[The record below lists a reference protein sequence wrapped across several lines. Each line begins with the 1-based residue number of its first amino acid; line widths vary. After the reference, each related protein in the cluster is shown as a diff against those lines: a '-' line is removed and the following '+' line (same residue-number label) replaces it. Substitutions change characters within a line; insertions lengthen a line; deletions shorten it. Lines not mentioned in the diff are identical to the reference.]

1 MNLRQ
6 LEYFI
11 AVSETMNFTKAA
23 NNLFISQT
31 ALTKQIKSLEK
42 ELDTLLFNRDSKQI
56 SLTDSGKYFLIE
68 AKKIINQV
76 NLSKN
81 NFISYQ
87 QGITGNLKIGFL
99 KNLDPNLLVKII
111 SKLNKKYPLLTIE
124 LNSYSN
130 HELYQQLE
138 SATIDLALTMSDHDS
153 RYQQILINKYPLVV
167 LVNKKSELAQKS
179 KINQNELT
187 NVLFDVRKIN
197 NQNKFPEFEGNLLKI
212 ACNQGCAVLHAFVK
226 DNCYNQYIKAIPLEP
241 AVEEGIY
248 LVYDKNNH
256 NPAIENFIYNFLLT
270 ILQHHLDHCF

>member
-138 SATIDLALTMSDHDS
+138 SATIDLALTMSNHDP

-167 LVNKKSELAQKS
+167 LVNKKSELAKKDKLHQS
-179 KINQNELT
+179 EL
-187 NVLFDVRKIN
+187 NNILFDVRKID

-212 ACNQGCAVLHAFVK
+212 ACNQGCAILHAFVK

-241 AVEEGIY
+241 VIEEGIY

-256 NPAIENFIYNFLLT
+256 NPAINSFIFLIRT
-270 ILQHHLDHCF
+270 IIHNYM

>member
-11 AVSETMNFTKAA
+11 AISETMNFTKAA

-138 SATIDLALTMSDHDS
+138 SATIDLALTMSNHDH

-167 LVNKKSELAQKS
+167 LVNKKSELAKKDKLHQS
-179 KINQNELT
+179 EL
-187 NVLFDVRKIN
+187 NNILFDVRKIN
-197 NQNKFPEFEGNLLKI
+197 NQNKIPEFEGNLLKI

-241 AVEEGIY
+241 VIEEGIY

-256 NPAIENFIYNFLLT
+256 NPAINSFIFLIRT
-270 ILQHHLDHCF
+270 IIHNYM

>member
-138 SATIDLALTMSDHDS
+138 SATIDLALTMSNHDP

-167 LVNKKSELAQKS
+167 LVNKKSELAKKNKLHQS
-179 KINQNELT
+179 EL
-187 NVLFDVRKIN
+187 NNILFDVRKID

-212 ACNQGCAVLHAFVK
+212 ACNQGCAILHAFVK

-241 AVEEGIY
+241 VIEEGIY

-256 NPAIENFIYNFLLT
+256 NPAINSFIFLIRT
-270 ILQHHLDHCF
+270 IIHNYM

>member
-138 SATIDLALTMSDHDS
+138 SATIDLALTMSNHDP

-167 LVNKKSELAQKS
+167 LVNKKSELAKKNKLHQS
-179 KINQNELT
+179 DLNNI
-187 NVLFDVRKIN
+187 LFDVRKID

-212 ACNQGCAVLHAFVK
+212 ACNQGCAILHAFVK

-241 AVEEGIY
+241 VIEEGIY

-256 NPAIENFIYNFLLT
+256 NPAINSFIFLIRT
-270 ILQHHLDHCF
+270 IIHNYM

>member
-138 SATIDLALTMSDHDS
+138 NATIDLALTMSNHDP

-167 LVNKKSELAQKS
+167 LVNKKSELAKKNKLHQS
-179 KINQNELT
+179 EL
-187 NVLFDVRKIN
+187 NNILFDVRKID
-197 NQNKFPEFEGNLLKI
+197 NQNKFSEFEGNLLKI
-212 ACNQGCAVLHAFVK
+212 ACNQGCAILHAFVK

-241 AVEEGIY
+241 VIEEGIY

-256 NPAIENFIYNFLLT
+256 NPAINNFVSLIKNKSLNV
-270 ILQHHLDHCF
+270 

>member
-11 AVSETMNFTKAA
+11 AISETMNFTKAA

-138 SATIDLALTMSDHDS
+138 SATIDLALTMSNHDP

-167 LVNKKSELAQKS
+167 LVNKKSELAKKDKLHQS
-179 KINQNELT
+179 EL
-187 NVLFDVRKIN
+187 NNILFDVRKID
-197 NQNKFPEFEGNLLKI
+197 NQN
-212 ACNQGCAVLHAFVK
+212 
-226 DNCYNQYIKAIPLEP
+226 KAIPLEP
-241 AVEEGIY
+241 VIEEGIY

-256 NPAIENFIYNFLLT
+256 NPAINSFIFLIRT
-270 ILQHHLDHCF
+270 IIHNYM

>member
-11 AVSETMNFTKAA
+11 AISETMNFTKAA

-138 SATIDLALTMSDHDS
+138 SATIDLALTMSNHDP

-167 LVNKKSELAQKS
+167 LVNKKSELAKKNKLHQS
-179 KINQNELT
+179 EL
-187 NVLFDVRKIN
+187 NNILFDVRKID
-197 NQNKFPEFEGNLLKI
+197 NQNKFSEFEGTLLKI
-212 ACNQGCAVLHAFVK
+212 ACNQGCAILHAFVK

-241 AVEEGIY
+241 VIEEGIY

-256 NPAIENFIYNFLLT
+256 NPAINSFIFLIRT
-270 ILQHHLDHCF
+270 IIHNYM

>member
-11 AVSETMNFTKAA
+11 AISETMNFTKAA

-138 SATIDLALTMSDHDS
+138 SATIDLALTMSNHDP

-167 LVNKKSELAQKS
+167 LVNKKSELAKKDKLHQS
-179 KINQNELT
+179 EL
-187 NVLFDVRKIN
+187 NNILFDVRKID

-212 ACNQGCAVLHAFVK
+212 ACNQGCAILHAFVK

-241 AVEEGIY
+241 VIEEGIY

-256 NPAIENFIYNFLLT
+256 NPIIPNLIN
-270 ILQHHLDHCF
+270 IIKKG

>member
-11 AVSETMNFTKAA
+11 AISETMNFTKAA

-42 ELDTLLFNRDSKQI
+42 ELDTLLFNRDNKQI

-111 SKLNKKYPLLTIE
+111 TKLNKKYPHLSID

-130 HELYQQLE
+130 LELYHQLE
-138 SATIDLALTMSDHDS
+138 TATIDLALTMSNHDP

-167 LVNKKSELAQKS
+167 LVNKKSELAKKNKLHQS
-179 KINQNELT
+179 EL
-187 NVLFDVRKIN
+187 NNILFDVRKID

-212 ACNQGCAVLHAFVK
+212 ACNQGCAILHAFVK

-241 AVEEGIY
+241 VIEEGIY

-256 NPAIENFIYNFLLT
+256 NPAINSFIFLIRT
-270 ILQHHLDHCF
+270 IIHNYM

>member
-11 AVSETMNFTKAA
+11 AISETMNFTKAA

-138 SATIDLALTMSDHDS
+138 SATIDLALTMSNHDP

-167 LVNKKSELAQKS
+167 LVNKKSELAKKNKLHQS
-179 KINQNELT
+179 EL
-187 NVLFDVRKIN
+187 NNILFDVRKID

-212 ACNQGCAVLHAFVK
+212 ACNQGCAILHAFVK

-241 AVEEGIY
+241 VIEEGIY

-256 NPAIENFIYNFLLT
+256 NPAINSFIFLIRT
-270 ILQHHLDHCF
+270 IIHNYM

>member
-11 AVSETMNFTKAA
+11 AISETMNFTKAA
-23 NNLFISQT
+23 NNLFVSQT

-42 ELDTLLFNRDSKQI
+42 ELNTLLFNRDSKQI
-56 SLTDSGKYFLIE
+56 TLTDSGKYFLIE

-81 NFISYQ
+81 NFNSYQ
-87 QGITGNLKIGFL
+87 HGIAGSLKIGFL

-111 SKLNKKYPLLTIE
+111 TKLNKKYPHLSID

-130 HELYQQLE
+130 LELYHQLE
-138 SATIDLALTMSDHDS
+138 TANIDIALTMSNHDS

-241 AVEEGIY
+241 VVEEGIY

-256 NPAIENFIYNFLLT
+256 NPAIENFISL
-270 ILQHHLDHCF
+270 IIE

>member
-11 AVSETMNFTKAA
+11 AISETMNFTKAA

-138 SATIDLALTMSDHDS
+138 SATIDLALTMSNHDP

-167 LVNKKSELAQKS
+167 LVNKKSELAKKDKLHQS
-179 KINQNELT
+179 EL
-187 NVLFDVRKIN
+187 NNILFDVRKID

-212 ACNQGCAVLHAFVK
+212 ACNQGCAILHAFVK

-241 AVEEGIY
+241 VIEEGIY

-256 NPAIENFIYNFLLT
+256 NPAINSFIFLIRT
-270 ILQHHLDHCF
+270 IIHNYM

>member
-11 AVSETMNFTKAA
+11 AISETMNFTKAA

-138 SATIDLALTMSDHDS
+138 SATIDLTLTMSNHDP

-167 LVNKKSELAQKS
+167 LVNKKSELAKKNKLHQS
-179 KINQNELT
+179 EL
-187 NVLFDVRKIN
+187 NNILFDVRKID

-212 ACNQGCAVLHAFVK
+212 ACNQGCAILHAFVK

-241 AVEEGIY
+241 VIEEGIY

-256 NPAIENFIYNFLLT
+256 NPAINSFIFLIRT
-270 ILQHHLDHCF
+270 IIHNYM

>member
-11 AVSETMNFTKAA
+11 AISETMNFTKAA

-138 SATIDLALTMSDHDS
+138 SATIDLALTMSNHDP

-167 LVNKKSELAQKS
+167 LVNKKSELAKKNKLHQS
-179 KINQNELT
+179 EL
-187 NVLFDVRKIN
+187 NNILFDVRKID
-197 NQNKFPEFEGNLLKI
+197 NQNKFSEFEGNLLKI
-212 ACNQGCAVLHAFVK
+212 ACNQGCAILHAFVK

-241 AVEEGIY
+241 VIEEGIY

-256 NPAIENFIYNFLLT
+256 NPAINNFVSLIKNKSLNV
-270 ILQHHLDHCF
+270 

>member
-11 AVSETMNFTKAA
+11 AISETMNFTKAA

-111 SKLNKKYPLLTIE
+111 TKLNKKYPHLSID

-130 HELYQQLE
+130 LELYHQLE
-138 SATIDLALTMSDHDS
+138 TANIDIALTMSDHDS